1 MFKNVKSP
9 ERSQNGRI
17 NACLASGAG
26 RLLPPDAVFRARL
39 AVWAVRR
46 YEILRFSLHPT
57 GRVASSHRLATHRL
71 ATITHSAMM
80 SADQAIGGL
89 VRHHAVVTIA
99 LFPTS
104 RN

>member
-1 MFKNVKSP
+1 MIKNVKSP

-57 GRVASSHRLATHRL
+57 GDSLHGPNANSMHLS
-71 ATITHSAMM
+71 
-80 SADQAIGGL
+80 GL
-89 VRHHAVVTIA
+89 YHAGA
-99 LFPTS
+99 AWDPQS
-104 RN
+104 P